1 LTAKKYITFGY
12 TTKTFERAVVLVE
25 QQIIWMRT
33 VLDLN
38 SSFSIRLGKKNE
50 IAELFSRN
58 NPYTAGYDLSI
69 NSAGKANDM
78 FNGTKQSIVSS
89 IIIPTGKWHNICV
102 VY

>member
-1 LTAKKYITFGY
+1 
-12 TTKTFERAVVLVE
+12 
-25 QQIIWMRT
+25 MRT

-69 NSAGKANDM
+69 NSAGKAEMTCLTEPNSLLSRLLS
-78 FNGTKQSIVSS
+78 FQQENGTTSVWYIDGSNS
-89 IIIPTGKWHNICV
+89 TGKMYMVDSWMLQNIK
-102 VY
+102 